1 MRGIVK
7 TFRRTLACRAGDP
20 NGALGRPGRVEI
32 DQVLLD
38 EAPLPW
44 VHDASGRSV
53 CRADKKRPAGF
64 LRSGRK
70 ATLF

>member
-44 VHDASGRSV
+44 VHDASRRSV
-53 CRADKKRPAGF
+53 CRADKKDPPVF
-64 LRSGRK
+64 PGR
-70 ATLF
+70 AAWLTVF